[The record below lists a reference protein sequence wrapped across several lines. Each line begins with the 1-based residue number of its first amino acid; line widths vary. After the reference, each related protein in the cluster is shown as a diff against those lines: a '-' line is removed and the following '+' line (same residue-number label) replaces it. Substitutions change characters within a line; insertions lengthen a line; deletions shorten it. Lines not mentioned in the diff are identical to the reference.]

1 MQGHGLARRATIQR
15 IMTWRQQSTIDIL
28 SENNIVNMH
37 VSRQG
42 AADLFEGLFDKSG
55 IAHCLKS
62 IRKVSLWWE
71 KRVTFI
77 FQKKTLQIPFCP
89 FKILLNFLQIL
100 GFYSIKESPRI
111 WNNFQGSKKSQ
122 QGFKKI
128 CAKKIKFFKYCGNR
142 SHKSISRSED
152 IGSAIFPL
160 ASPAPFTS
168 GTSTTC
174 SNTSKF

>member
-37 VSRQG
+37 VSRKG

-71 KRVTFI
+71 KQVTFMS
-77 FQKKTLQIPFCP
+77 QKKPYKFFFAPWKFFWFLANSWVLQYKRITKNLKEFSRV
-89 FKILLNFLQIL
+89 K
-100 GFYSIKESPRI
+100 KESTR
-111 WNNFQGSKKSQ
+111 FSKNMCQ
-122 QGFKKI
+122 KI
-128 CAKKIKFFKYCGNR
+128 RFFKHCGNR

-174 SNTSKF
+174 SSTSKF